1 MVQNPVHRPQPM
13 PTMPMPTPTA
23 MPVPLPGPPMGTPMG
38 FPAQPANQVAPS
50 SHPLAQSFYPVTV
63 PIVGAVNEMNPN
75 YK

>member
-1 MVQNPVHRPQPM
+1 
-13 PTMPMPTPTA
+13 
-23 MPVPLPGPPMGTPMG
+23 MG